1 MGQIGSSGKA
11 RRDARC
17 GASGERRNTA
27 GGPIWPTEGRVLLR
41 RGVVACLLRCTTGE
55 RRNTAGGPIWPTEG
69 RVLLRRGVVA
79 CLLRCTTSQIDM
91 RLATA
96 QNHPGQMVPYDQE
109 PL

>member
-1 MGQIGSSGKA
+1 MDQIGSSGKA

-41 RGVVACLLRCTTGE
+41 RGVVAFLVRY
-55 RRNTAGGPIWPTEG
+55 TASPCET
-69 RVLLRRGVVA
+69 
-79 CLLRCTTSQIDM
+79 
-91 RLATA
+91 RLATT
-96 QNHPGQMVPYDQE
+96 QNHPGQMVPYGQE